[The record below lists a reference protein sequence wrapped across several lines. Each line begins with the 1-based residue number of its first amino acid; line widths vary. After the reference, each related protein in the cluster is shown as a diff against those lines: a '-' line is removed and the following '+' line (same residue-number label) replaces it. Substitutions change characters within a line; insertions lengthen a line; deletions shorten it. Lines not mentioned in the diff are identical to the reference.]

1 MTPVGHIHW
10 GLTSSEGET
19 ESSALA
25 QPADQ
30 TRQRIAAP
38 TTRGIESGPSGRF
51 WFLSRVVSRRRA
63 KAHH

>member
-38 TTRGIESGPSGRF
+38 TTRGIESGPF
-51 WFLSRVVSRRRA
+51 WFLSRVVSRRGA
-63 KAHH
+63 KPHH